1 MNVRSAVP
9 QIPPTGASD
18 NFVEI
23 IKYVDVPAHVCSR
36 WSKIYVPAHT
46 ILWKDVEILSERT
59 DLDLPNYFP
68 LYPLFLLLILVEW
81 GVLLVN
87 ETKEQK
93 NCNSICLQSFK
104 RVKCRTR
111 LSFNKFSFVPFVK
124 LWREG
129 TRWESGLGCRKTKA
143 QALNVEN
150 SNIAQLIIWTNNIQF
165 FLLLC
170 CFHCCLK
177 PYFWKEE

>member
-1 MNVRSAVP
+1 MKVISAIP
-9 QIPPTGASD
+9 QIPPTGAGD
-18 NFVEI
+18 NFIGI
-23 IKYVDVPAHVCSR
+23 IKYVDVPAHECSR
-36 WSKIYVPAHT
+36 WSKIYVPADT

-124 LWREG
+124 LWSEG
-129 TRWESGLGCRKTKA
+129 TQLGKWTWLQENKSSSSKCWKFKNRPTAHLNKQYTIFSP
-143 QALNVEN
+143 ALPF
-150 SNIAQLIIWTNNIQF
+150 SIAV
-165 FLLLC
+165 
-170 CFHCCLK
+170 
-177 PYFWKEE
+177 

>member
-68 LYPLFLLLILVEW
+68 LDPLFLLLILVEW

-129 TRWESGLGCRKTKA
+129 ARLGKWTWLQENKSSSSKCWKFKYRPTDH
-143 QALNVEN
+143 LNK
-150 SNIAQLIIWTNNIQF
+150 QYTF
-165 FLLLC
+165 LC
-170 CFHCCLK
+170 CFAVFHCCLK
-177 PYFWKEE
+177 PYFWKEK